1 VAVLTIRKLDESL
14 KAKLRLRAAANG
26 RSMEEEAR
34 AILRITLIESEPPE
48 KEHWVDS
55 IRRRVER
62 VGGVDLEIPPRD
74 MPRPLPDFE

>member
-14 KAKLRLRAAANG
+14 KTKLRIRAAANG

-34 AILRITLIESEPPE
+34 AILRITLTESEPPE

-74 MPRPLPDFE
+74 MPREVPDFE